1 MSRKT
6 RRVDYGWSNPRASD
20 HRIAGQTV
28 TVTTWEGQ
36 SPGGSYMYKATLTLK
51 DDALT
56 LESTKAS
63 SSRDD
68 VQSTVLWLFEEAL
81 R

>member
-6 RRVDYGWSNPRASD
+6 PRVDYGWSNPQASD
-20 HRIAGQTV
+20 HRLAGQTV

-36 SPGGSYMYKATLTLK
+36 ALGGSYMYKATLTLK
-51 DDALT
+51 DDALM
-56 LESTKAS
+56 LQSTRAS

-68 VQSTVLWLFEEAL
+68 VRSTVLRSFEEAL